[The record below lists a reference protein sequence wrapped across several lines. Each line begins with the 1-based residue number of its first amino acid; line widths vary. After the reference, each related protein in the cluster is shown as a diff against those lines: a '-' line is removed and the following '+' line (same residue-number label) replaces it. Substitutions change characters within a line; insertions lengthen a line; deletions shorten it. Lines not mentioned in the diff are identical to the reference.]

1 MNPMPAPHRPSLMAP
16 ARLLAAA
23 ALLLLAAAA
32 PAQQP
37 GDGEE
42 ARIVEEILVAAA
54 EIADAEGHGAA
65 YEYLAAQG
73 PFSQHS
79 TVMDAQAYYAWQD
92 GRLEAAE
99 ELYRTLIEREP
110 DSPWHLNSLGYMMAD
125 SNYKVDESLELLA
138 RALRLAPDTPE
149 ILDSYGWALYRLG
162 DLPGAF
168 EFVEEALDHYGYD
181 GAPAEIMAHYGEL
194 LWETGEAERAV
205 QMWQAAWRVNPEDP
219 YLNATIARYAD
230 SYPVR

>member
-1 MNPMPAPHRPSLMAP
+1 MAP
-16 ARLLAAA
+16 ARLFAAA
-23 ALLLLAAAA
+23 ALLLLAAGSPAL
-32 PAQQP
+32 AQQA
-37 GDGEE
+37 GEE
-42 ARIVEEILVAAA
+42 ERVVAEILRAAA
-54 EIADAEGHGAA
+54 ELAAAEGHGAA

-73 PFSQHS
+73 PFSEHS
-79 TVMDAQAYYAWQD
+79 EIMDAQAFHAWQD

-99 ELYRTLIEREP
+99 ELYRVLIDREP

-125 SNYKVDESLELLA
+125 RSYKVDEAPALLA
-138 RALRLAPDTPE
+138 RALRLAPGMPE

-168 EFVEEALDHYGYD
+168 AYVEEALDHYGY
-181 GAPAEIMAHYGEL
+181 GAAPAEIMAHYGEL
-194 LWETGEAERAV
+194 LWETGAAERAV
-205 QMWQAAWRVNPEDP
+205 RMWQAAWRANPDDP